1 MTELLISVRNTTE
14 AQTVLKTVPHLAIL
28 DIKEPRLGALSAT
41 SPETWQNVAAI
52 DRGSTLLSVALGEL
66 SEYDLATSKQIPAAT
81 RYAKIGLSQQAAKNW
96 VDPWQRTASSLP
108 HNTDLVG
115 VIYADHQTAQ
125 SPPADCIID
134 TLMTIGCR
142 TFLIDT
148 YDKSKGNVL
157 HHLSRAAIANLNN
170 RIEQQ
175 DGTLVLA
182 GSITSIILA
191 DILQTGAKYIGIRG
205 AVCEGDR
212 QNQLSQNATISFL
225 SSLKLLSPGI

>member
-1 MTELLISVRNTTE
+1 VTELLISVRNTTE

-41 SPETWQNVAAI
+41 SPETWQNVAAL

-170 RIEQQ
+170 QIEQQ